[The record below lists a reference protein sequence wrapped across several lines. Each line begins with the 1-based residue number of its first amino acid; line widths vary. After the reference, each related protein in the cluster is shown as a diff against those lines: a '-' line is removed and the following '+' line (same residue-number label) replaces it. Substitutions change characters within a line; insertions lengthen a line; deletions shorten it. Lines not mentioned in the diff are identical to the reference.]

1 MINYN
6 LLSSSIAPI
15 LNAASLWNPLFLRRK
30 VSIRQW
36 LALASAG
43 FLVTVPVFIQAPLVR
58 MFPVA
63 SLLSTLAWLG
73 LSLVLL
79 SREKTQFWGD
89 LLLGFTGS
97 WLAGSIYWGWLRW
110 EPFLHLPV
118 ESIGV
123 PFAVWCLA
131 RSWGK
136 VGSYFYLGSLFG
148 TAVTDLYFYLTGLIG
163 YWRELMRV
171 EPELTMPI
179 FQSAIA
185 QISNPWG
192 ISCAIVLIGILLG
205 VGLVHLRFKDLHW
218 WTFSGAVLST
228 LLVDGLFWVVV
239 SNIRLDN

>member
-1 MINYN
+1 LINHN

-15 LNAASLWNPLFLRRK
+15 LNAASLGHPLSWARK
-30 VSIRQW
+30 VNSRQW
-36 LALASAG
+36 LIFAAAS

-58 MFPVA
+58 LFPVA
-63 SLLSTLAWLG
+63 SLLSTFAWLA
-73 LSLVLL
+73 LSLALMF
-79 SREKTQFWGD
+79 RHKTEIWGD

-123 PFAVWCLA
+123 PLAIWCLM

-163 YWRELMRV
+163 YWRELMKV
-171 EPELTMPI
+171 EPELAMPI
-179 FQSAIA
+179 FQSAIV

-192 ISCAIVLIGILLG
+192 IGCAVVLIITLLG
-205 VGLVHLRFKDLHW
+205 VGLIHLRFKDLHW
-218 WTFSGAVLST
+218 WAFSGAVLST
-228 LLVDGLFWVVV
+228 LLVDGLFWVVAAAV
-239 SNIRLDN
+239 